1 MDTLSVSPVNSERE
15 EMKDEDD
22 SIHDSKPEDPSWRKE
37 KDEDWSVIETQR
49 ISDEMGSTGKCYVC
63 DFSCEPGDSLWYN
76 PPLIDHR
83 EEAHTETVE
92 WF

>member
-1 MDTLSVSPVNSERE
+1 MSPHPVLRMKHQKGQLKKGAWWRE
-15 EMKDEDD
+15 E
-22 SIHDSKPEDPSWRKE
+22 
-37 KDEDWSVIETQR
+37 DEDWSVIETQR
-49 ISDEMGSTGKCYVC
+49 ISDEMGSTGKCYFC

-83 EEAHTETVE
+83 EEAHPETVE

>member
-1 MDTLSVSPVNSERE
+1 M
-15 EMKDEDD
+15 
-22 SIHDSKPEDPSWRKE
+22 
-37 KDEDWSVIETQR
+37 IETQR
-49 ISDEMGSTGKCYVC
+49 ISDEMGSTGKCYFC

-83 EEAHTETVE
+83 EEAHPETVE